1 MPLTQLL
8 GTIEPQGE
16 FIKGRDDWIGVV
28 AEHAQL
34 SPFPARMGI
43 DPFSKGPM
51 EFKAKPDTAR
61 VLTAQGEVGSIY
73 WALDDSR
80 RLVVDSA
87 AGSESE
93 FESIARTVAAELG
106 WQFTRQRGV

>member
-1 MPLTQLL
+1 MPLMQPL
-8 GTIEPQGE
+8 GTIEPLGE
-16 FIKGRDDWIGVV
+16 LITGRDDWIRVV

-43 DPFSKGPM
+43 NPFTKGPM

-61 VLTAQGEVGSIY
+61 VVTAQGEIGSIY

-80 RLVVDSA
+80 RLVVNSA
-87 AGSESE
+87 AGKESE
-93 FESIARTVAAELG
+93 VESIARAVAAELG